1 MKAPGFL
8 VFTTFFNM
16 SGHHMEALINLDDC
30 IPPAVSDSL
39 FLEWDPRICVLS
51 KFLGDAIAS
60 DLGIIM

>member
-1 MKAPGFL
+1 
-8 VFTTFFNM
+8 
-16 SGHHMEALINLDDC
+16 MEALINLDDC